1 MGAPKR
7 QCVLWLEGETKP
19 VDIRFTRPNESS
31 DGGAVLLRAADDRL
45 GLTKRMAACVLDS
58 RQSVKVVHP
67 TVELLRERIFAIACG
82 YPDCNDSRQLRVDP
96 VMKLVCGRRP
106 GDEQD
111 LASQPTLSRFENA
124 ARRRDLVTMAY
135 ELTQCVIDEQKRR
148 RRHSKPKL
156 ITIDMDPTEDPTYGD
171 QQLTFFN
178 GYYDN
183 WCYLPMVT
191 TIQFDYEPEQF
202 LVAPVL
208 RPGNAVSS
216 VGATG
221 VLSRLLP
228 RLREAFP
235 GVRIRVRM
243 DAGFASPKVFDWLEA
258 RNLEY
263 LVAMQSNSV
272 LLRLAAPY
280 LKEAKKL
287 SKSSGKTEKVFAEVM
302 YRAGKWKA
310 ERRTIIKAEVVQH
323 EGREPRDNCRFV
335 ITNMKWT
342 PEHCWAEY
350 ARRGDVENR
359 FKELHYGLGFDRT
372 SCTAFLANQ
381 FRNLMTAASY
391 ILFQHIRTA
400 AQGTDCARSQVSTL
414 RERLIKIGVAVIE
427 SARRLLFNG
436 PLSFPWFE
444 TWRTIAT
451 ALASPP
457 R

>member
-1 MGAPKR
+1 MGAPNR
-7 QCVLWLEGETKP
+7 QCVLWLEGQAKR
-19 VDIRFTRPNESS
+19 VDFRFTRPSESS

-58 RQSVKVVHP
+58 RQSGKVLHP
-67 TVELLRERIFAIACG
+67 TVELLRERVFAIACG

-124 ARRRDLVTMAY
+124 PRRRDLLTMAY

-148 RRHSKPKL
+148 RRRSKPSL

-191 TIQFDYEPEQF
+191 TIQFDAEPEQF

-208 RPGNAVSS
+208 RPGNAPSS
-216 VGATG
+216 VGAIA

-228 RLREAFP
+228 RLHEAFP

-243 DAGFASPKVFDWLEA
+243 DAGFATPQVFDWLEDHK
-258 RNLEY
+258 LEY
-263 LVAMQSNSV
+263 FVASRGNSV

-280 LKEAKKL
+280 LREAKQL
-287 SKSSGKTEKVFAEVM
+287 SKSSGRTEKVFAEVM
-302 YRAGKWKA
+302 YRAGTWKS
-310 ERRTIIKAEVVQH
+310 ERRTIIKAEVVRH
-323 EGREPRDNCRFV
+323 EGCEPRDNCRFV

-342 PEHCWAEY
+342 PENCYTEY
-350 ARRGDVENR
+350 VQRGDVENR
-359 FKELHYGLGFDRT
+359 FKELHDGLAFDRT

-381 FRNLMTAASY
+381 FRNLMTAAAY
-391 ILFQHIRTA
+391 ALYQCLRTA
-400 AQGTDCARSQVSTL
+400 AKSTDCARAQVSTL
-414 RERLIKIGVAVIE
+414 RLRLIKIGVAVIE

-444 TWRTIAT
+444 TWRSVAA
-451 ALASPP
+451 ALARPS
-457 R
+457 